1 MATTCYTKIVAKREW
16 CSYFNSPVAYVFIVI
31 FLVLTG
37 FFTFQVS
44 RFFDAGQ
51 ADLQAFFVW
60 HPWLYLILVPAVTMR
75 SWAEERRSGTMEL
88 LLTLPIKPMHA
99 IVGKFL
105 AAWLFMGLAL
115 ALTLPM
121 AWTVN
126 FLGKP
131 DNGAVLCGY
140 IGSFLLAGAYIAV
153 GMFTS
158 SLTRNQVISFII
170 AVVIGLLLI
179 LAGFPP
185 VTDFLSTWAPV
196 KIVDVIAGF
205 SFMSHYEWMQRGVI
219 HLKDIVYFA
228 SIIGFMLLA
237 TQVVL
242 DNRKGK

>member
-1 MATTCYTKIVAKREW
+1 MNSLNHFQTVAKREW
-16 CSYFNSPVAYVFIVI
+16 QSYFNSPVAYVFIVI
-31 FLVLTG
+31 FLMLSG

-51 ADLQAFFVW
+51 ADLQGFFLW

-88 LLTLPIKPMHA
+88 LLTLPIQPMAA
-99 IVGKFL
+99 IAGKFL

-115 ALTLPM
+115 VLTMPVVI
-121 AWTVN
+121 TVN
-126 FLGKP
+126 YLGAP
-131 DNGAVLCGY
+131 DNGAIACGY
-140 IGSFLLAGAYIAV
+140 LGSFLMAGAYVAI

-170 AVVIGLLLI
+170 AVIIGLFMI
-179 LAGFPP
+179 LAGYPP
-185 VTDFLSTWAPV
+185 VTEMLSSWAPV
-196 KIVDVIAGF
+196 RVVDAIAAF
-205 SFMSHYEWMQRGVI
+205 SFMYHYDWMQRGVV

-228 SIIGFMLLA
+228 SVIAFMMLA

-242 DNRKGK
+242 ENRKGK